1 MEHEHPYIR
10 EIRTSSYRDAYC
22 STDEHLQPRVRKFR
36 REGKKK
42 GGKKGGRERGS
53 KGGSE
58 KKIAK
63 YYFSPH
69 PIKKFSTIIRIHF
82 ILF

>member
-58 KKIAK
+58 KKLPNTI
-63 YYFSPH
+63 SPLT
-69 PIKKFSTIIRIHF
+69 PLKNSQ
-82 ILF
+82 LL